1 MICLV
6 ICFYDCRHYL
16 TFHVQ
21 KFTECLS
28 LYLVQISTCT
38 RAHLQT
44 SWAKTRPSHAPS
56 ALRPTST
63 TYARTSPKTTG
74 SMVRTGSRVSTLT
87 CRVHSKLVIAL
98 SPKLT
103 ASLLWHKEPLCALR
117 MVIGIPMQR
126 KQPTYSFSWN
136 FYMNAIAEKGTTP
149 TGEFTVCHKVHSLS
163 HTTA

>member
-6 ICFYDCRHYL
+6 TCFYNCRHYL

-21 KFTECLS
+21 KCTECLS

-38 RAHLQT
+38 RAHLRT
-44 SWAKTRPSHAPS
+44 SWAKTRPSRAPS

-74 SMVRTGSRVSTLT
+74 STVRTRSTLT
-87 CRVHSKLVIAL
+87 SRVHSKLVIAL
-98 SPKLT
+98 SPNFQPLP
-103 ASLLWHKEPLCALR
+103 WHKEPLCALG